1 VAPCLALST
10 LDWRQNSAQVLQE
23 TFLPLNNAQHSEEAS
38 VCCYQGFAY
47 GCSLLTLN
55 NFEKSNKMNLNFFY
69 SKKLPLSPETKS
81 DFQSQGKSMWF
92 FAPLNREQKEAVSLL
107 QVGTFLEYFD
117 LMLYVHMAVVLNDLF
132 FPITDPHTASL
143 MAAFAFCS
151 TFVFRPIGA
160 LIFGWMGDHLGRKS
174 TLIAT
179 TILMSLS
186 CIVMANLPTY
196 AQIGITATWIVTFCR
211 MAQGMSSMGE
221 IIGAEIYIAESVG
234 CPASYPAVASLG
246 VASALGAMGAV
257 GVAALV
263 TSFGLSWRL
272 AFWVGASIALVG
284 AVARTR
290 LRETPAFLE
299 MQRKWMKKQIHEMNL
314 EGDPIRG
321 AEVNAT
327 WKEPVALKTLV
338 AYFLIFCGNPL
349 SFYLTFIYFNQ
360 TLKDQFG
367 YTSEDVITHNFFLT
381 VIMLFASVFWTFLSS
396 RIHPLRI
403 LKTRGTVVFFMM
415 AVMPFLIM
423 VITNPVQ
430 LFVMQIFIVVLTLG
444 SLPADAVFIYHLPM
458 YSRFTYASFLYA
470 IARALMYIVTS
481 FGLVYLVDCFGVFG
495 LWFITLPITT
505 AFLYGVRIFEGL
517 ERKRKCYPN
526 L

>member
-1 VAPCLALST
+1 
-10 LDWRQNSAQVLQE
+10 
-23 TFLPLNNAQHSEEAS
+23 
-38 VCCYQGFAY
+38 
-47 GCSLLTLN
+47 
-55 NFEKSNKMNLNFFY
+55 MNLNFFY
-69 SKKLPLSPETKS
+69 PKKTDPGTKIKGG
-81 DFQSQGKSMWF
+81 FQSTDKSMWF
-92 FAPLNREQKEAVSLL
+92 FAFLNREQKEAVSLL

-117 LMLYVHMAVVLNDLF
+117 LMLYVHMAVILNDLF
-132 FPITDPHTASL
+132 FPKTDPHTASL

-160 LIFGWMGDHLGRKS
+160 LIFGWMGDHIGRKS

-196 AQIGITATWIVTFCR
+196 AQIGITATWLVTLCR

-221 IIGAEIYIAESVG
+221 IIGAEIYIAETVG
-234 CPASYPAVASLG
+234 RPASYPAVASLG
-246 VASALGAMGAV
+246 VASALGAMVAV

-263 TSFGLSWRL
+263 TSFGINWRL
-272 AFWVGASIALVG
+272 AFWIGASVAIVGAM
-284 AVARTR
+284 ARTR
-290 LRETPAFLE
+290 LRETPEFIKIEKERLKRRVTEENRQENQKA
-299 MQRKWMKKQIHEMNL
+299 
-314 EGDPIRG
+314 G
-321 AEVNAT
+321 ARHQET
-327 WKEPVALKTLV
+327 WKEPIAHKTLL

-367 YTSEDVITHNFFLT
+367 YISEAVVTHNFFLT
-381 VIMLFASVFWTFLSS
+381 VIMLVASVFWTFLSS

-403 LKTRGTVVFFMM
+403 LKTRGTVVLFLM
-415 AVMPFLIM
+415 AAMPFLIM
-423 VITNPVQ
+423 VITSPIQ
-430 LFVMQIFIVVLTLG
+430 LFVMQTFIVVLTLG
-444 SLPADAVFIYHLPM
+444 SLPADAVFIYHLPA

-517 ERKRKCYPN
+517 ERERKCYPN
-526 L
+526 LYFASVNEG